1 MIEYVDGDLF
11 HSPATVLV
19 NPVNT
24 QGVMGKGLALAFKN
38 TYPRMFEDYQKACG
52 AGAFSIGQLMLFRE
66 ADYSI
71 LLFPTKKSWR
81 QPSRL
86 EYIEAGLEKFVRVYE
101 SLGISSI
108 AFPKLGCGYGDLDWA
123 EVQPLMERY
132 LSSLPISIYV
142 YVAGGFVALPKVV
155 TKGKAKKRVD
165 KVERDM
171 SFAGLL
177 SEIQG
182 ALSFSLV
189 AYELPLQDTRWQLS
203 WRDDG
208 LLMTRGEEVFQLSE
222 REIFQLWDDIRK
234 DGVFAEGEKISKK
247 IFYAFLE
254 RLGYL
259 DRIGL
264 MQQGKMIP
272 GYQLYAGAGR
282 MFLYKEMD

>member
-11 HSPATVLV
+11 HSPAAVLT

-24 QGVMGKGLALAFKN
+24 QGVMGKGLALTFKN
-38 TYPRMFEDYQKACG
+38 KYPRMFADYQKACE
-52 AGAFSIGQLMLFRE
+52 ARTFSIGQLMLFRE
-66 ADYSI
+66 ADYSV

-86 EYIEAGLEKFVRVYE
+86 EYIEAGLEKFARVYE

-123 EVQPLMERY
+123 DVRPLMERY

-142 YVAGGFVALPKVV
+142 YAASGFVALPEAV
-155 TKGKAKKRVD
+155 TKGKAKKQTDEVG
-165 KVERDM
+165 RDM

-177 SEIQG
+177 SAIQG

-189 AYELPLQDTRWQLS
+189 AYELLLRDTSWQLS
-203 WRDDG
+203 WHDDG
-208 LLMTRGEEVFQLSE
+208 LLMEHGEEIYRLSE

-234 DGVFAEGEKISKK
+234 DGVFAEGEEIFKK
-247 IFYAFLE
+247 VFYAFLE

-264 MQQGKMIP
+264 MQQGEMVP

>member
-38 TYPRMFEDYQKACG
+38 IYPRMFEDYQKACG

-132 LSSLPISIYV
+132 LSSLSIPVYI
-142 YVAGGFVALPKVV
+142 YVAGGFVPLPQAEV
-155 TKGKAKKRVD
+155 KGKAKSRLTAA
-165 KVERDM
+165 RDM

-177 SEIQG
+177 LEIKG
-182 ALSFSLV
+182 TLSFSLV
-189 AYELPLQDTRWQLS
+189 SYELPLQDTMWQLS
-203 WRDDG
+203 WQDDE
-208 LLMTRGEEVFQLSE
+208 LLMMRGEVSCRLGE
-222 REIFQLWDDIRK
+222 REMFQLWDDIRK
-234 DGVFAEGEKISKK
+234 DGVFAEGEEISQK

-254 RLGYL
+254 KLGYL

-264 MQQGKMIP
+264 MQQGKMVP

-282 MFLYKEMD
+282 AFLYKEMDG